1 MSEADPRALARATD
15 TYDTGSIAL
24 HWVLAALI
32 AVAFFMG
39 LYMADLPFSPLRFR
53 LFNWHKWLGMLVLAL
68 SALRIVWRL
77 AGRRA
82 PPAPAMPAWQ
92 LAAYR
97 ATHLLFY
104 VLFFGVPLIGWA
116 YTSAV
121 GFPVVWFGVLPLP
134 DFVAVDKPF
143 GEDVLKPLHAATS
156 YLLAGLVVVHTGA
169 ALKHQLVDRDGLL
182 ARIWPWWPLRK
193 RTT

>member
-1 MSEADPRALARATD
+1 MSEPDQRALALEPQA
-15 TYDTGSIAL
+15 YDTGSIAL
-24 HWVLAALI
+24 HWLLAALI

-68 SALRIVWRL
+68 SALRILWRA

-82 PPAPAMPAWQ
+82 PPPPAMPAWQ

-104 VLFFGVPLIGWA
+104 VLFFAVPLIGW
-116 YTSAV
+116 
-121 GFPVVWFGVLPLP
+121 
-134 DFVAVDKPF
+134 
-143 GEDVLKPLHAATS
+143 
-156 YLLAGLVVVHTGA
+156 
-169 ALKHQLVDRDGLL
+169 
-182 ARIWPWWPLRK
+182 
-193 RTT
+193 